1 MGIMPTCSHCRP
13 EAIASPNERVNRA
26 AAAAFGVISGT
37 DRWCSHHSRNHMRD
51 ALASFDKLC
60 ASGLPAFATLGIEGA
75 QAQAGVGQRAEGL
88 VLERMR
94 ELERFLA
101 SVEQRAFRIAR
112 ITLRDH
118 DDALD
123 AVQDA
128 MLKLAKRYADRPAA
142 EWPPLFYRILQN
154 RVRDLQRRRQVR
166 NRIFA
171 WLPGLGGEDSTTDL
185 HDITPSPGSGTVD
198 QLMAGQALDIL
209 ESAVRDLPLRQQQA
223 FMLRNFEGLDVAAT
237 ASAMSCS
244 EGSVKTHYS
253 RAIHALRAKLGE
265 AW

>member
-1 MGIMPTCSHCRP
+1 MGSKQPDSLWNC
-13 EAIASPNERVNRA
+13 
-26 AAAAFGVISGT
+26 
-37 DRWCSHHSRNHMRD
+37 MRD
-51 ALASFDKLC
+51 VLATFDELEP
-60 ASGLPAFATLGIEGA
+60 SGPIPFATLAAEGA
-75 QAQAGVGQRAEGL
+75 QASAAVEQRAEGL

-94 ELERFLA
+94 ELDRFLA

-128 MLKLAKRYADRPAA
+128 MLKLAKRYADRPAE

-154 RVRDLQRRRQVR
+154 RIRDLQRRRQVR

-171 WLPGLGGEDSTTDL
+171 WLPGLGGEDPPAEV
-185 HDITPSPGSGTVD
+185 HDVTPAPGSGAVD
-198 QLMAGQALDIL
+198 QLMAGQALAIL
-209 ESAVRDLPLRQQQA
+209 ETAVRELPLRQQQA

-253 RAIHALRAKLGE
+253 RAVHTLRARLGE